1 MVGRVR
7 RPRGRHRHLRPT
19 ASRLPARVHGH
30 PGPVSVPSHR
40 AGRSAACAFA
50 AVALA
55 LTVAVPAAAVDA
67 PEDLPAP
74 TRQQLA
80 ASVRVWSVEGSVRTL
95 EAVATEGD
103 QTTIS
108 LASDILFASQSFEL
122 PPAAAPRIGELLAD
136 VPEGAAVQVHG
147 HTDSLVGP
155 IPNDELSRNRA
166 QAVADVI
173 AAERPDLVLEV
184 AGFADT
190 EPVERE
196 NPDDPATYAA
206 NRRVEIVYS
215 G

>member
-1 MVGRVR
+1 MSARSLRNGR
-7 RPRGRHRHLRPT
+7 T
-19 ASRLPARVHGH
+19 ATCTL
-30 PGPVSVPSHR
+30 
-40 AGRSAACAFA
+40 A

-55 LTVAVPAAAVDA
+55 MTTASPAAAVDS

-74 TRQQLA
+74 TPQQLA
-80 ASVRVWSVEGSVRTL
+80 ASIRVWSVDGSVRTL
-95 EAVATEGD
+95 ETVATEGAE
-103 QTTIS
+103 TTIS
-108 LASDILFASQSFEL
+108 LATDILFASQSFEL
-122 PPAAAPRIGELLAD
+122 PTSAAPRIAELLAD

-184 AGFADT
+184 AGLADA
-190 EPVERE
+190 EPVARE

-206 NRRVEIVYS
+206 NRRVEIIH
-215 G
+215 GG